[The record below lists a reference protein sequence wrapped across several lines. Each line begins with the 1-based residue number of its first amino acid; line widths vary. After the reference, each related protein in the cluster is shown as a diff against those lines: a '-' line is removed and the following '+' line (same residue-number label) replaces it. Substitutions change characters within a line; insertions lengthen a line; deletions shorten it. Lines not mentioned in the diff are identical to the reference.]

1 MAIDR
6 FIRMATPIYEFM
18 SMRNDKSMTFK
29 KLSRDK
35 EEDTRIMAG
44 QDSFT
49 IEQLE
54 NEQKLGS
61 DIGIKMKRIEKI
73 LQERY

>member
-1 MAIDR
+1 
-6 FIRMATPIYEFM
+6 MATPIYEFM

-54 NEQKLGS
+54 NEERMNS

>member
-1 MAIDR
+1 MV
-6 FIRMATPIYEFM
+6 FE
-18 SMRNDKSMTFK
+18 

-35 EEDTRIMAG
+35 EEYTRIMAG

-54 NEQKLGS
+54 NEERMNS
-61 DIGIKMKRIEKI
+61 DIGMKMKRIEKI
-73 LQERY
+73 LEERY